1 MKDVYWVVEANGK
14 EIGAMTL
21 DEFECIHK
29 SVKANWMNRIVA
41 VIRFFFFPAYKKTG
55 LYWPEIEEEVKV
67 LLQVR
72 TDAPLTIKFVRG
84 EMPTQIRLL

>member
-1 MKDVYWVVEANGK
+1 MKNVYWVVEANGK

-21 DEFECIHK
+21 DEFEDIQK
-29 SVKANWMNRIVA
+29 SVKANWMNRTVA

-55 LYWPEIEEEVKV
+55 LYWPEIEEEVKA

-72 TDAPLTIKFVRG
+72 TDAPLTIKFVHG
-84 EMPTQIRLL
+84 KMPSQIRLL

>member
-21 DEFECIHK
+21 DEFEDIHK

-41 VIRFFFFPAYKKTG
+41 VIRFSFSLHIRKQACTG
-55 LYWPEIEEEVKV
+55 LK
-67 LLQVR
+67 LKR
-72 TDAPLTIKFVRG
+72 K
-84 EMPTQIRLL
+84 